1 VPFASVTGT
10 KRLLDIDPTSHG
22 ATATPRV
29 QVFFNRPAFG
39 RAEKSWEDLAGL
51 VTNFTPFL
59 EIATRVMHGLLG
71 YDGDVYDA
79 IKAADPFA
87 CLESCSVIYELFHH
101 VSAPSVSKNWSIS
114 NSMSFQLGPNIR
126 EFTKNVPLLAAM
138 VGSATAVV
146 IDYIGLAL
154 QLSAFVISIAV
165 LALVLLESPAPPPP
179 VATRASGGRCL
190 RGAPSSASSDGA
202 RRRLDCLDLI
212 RPCHRGCSSLLLP
225 SFASRHT
232 GPLLP
237 TPIVVQLIV

>member
-29 QVFFNRPAFG
+29 QVLFNRPAFG

-126 EFTKNVPLLAAM
+126 EFTKNVPLLAAKLD
-138 VGSATAVV
+138 VDGRSLPRERPGPLPAYILQVV
-146 IDYIGLAL
+146 IDTIRATGTSNFDIDIAKGQAILDGPA
-154 QLSAFVISIAV
+154 AFMTQIKKFFK
-165 LALVLLESPAPPPP
+165 L
-179 VATRASGGRCL
+179 
-190 RGAPSSASSDGA
+190 
-202 RRRLDCLDLI
+202 LDLI
-212 RPCHRGCSSLLLP
+212 LLPPTSFLLLP
-225 SFASRHT
+225 
-232 GPLLP
+232 
-237 TPIVVQLIV
+237 